1 VFFSAIGVLVVPAGV
16 GRETVPEDFL
26 GKYWAD
32 GGERGHFWT
41 RLATENLKSMRS
53 SGFRGL
59 VFELWSAPP
68 SARPPGGSSEGA
80 SHGQKSGSNSASS
93 WSLVVVVGIS

>member
-1 VFFSAIGVLVVPAGV
+1 MFFSAIGVLVVPAGV

-32 GGERGHFWT
+32 GGDRGHFRT
-41 RLATENLKSMRS
+41 RLATENLKSMRL

-59 VFELWSAPP
+59 VFELRSAAP
-68 SARPPGGSSEGA
+68 SARPPGGSSEGT
-80 SHGQKSGSNSASS
+80 SLGPKSGSNLASS
-93 WSLVVVVGIS
+93 WSLVVVVGIF